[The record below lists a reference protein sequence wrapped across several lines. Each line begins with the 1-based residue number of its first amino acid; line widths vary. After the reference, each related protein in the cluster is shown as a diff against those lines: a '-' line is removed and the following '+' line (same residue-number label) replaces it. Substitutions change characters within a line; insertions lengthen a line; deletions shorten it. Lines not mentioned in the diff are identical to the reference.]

1 MVLLK
6 ASKPCHKSKLLRIK
20 MSTAV
25 FTTGSTMRHV
35 LIMTSTS
42 AIGLMAIFFVDAISL
57 YYISLL
63 NDTAQTAAVG
73 RASYIIAFI
82 IGISIGMMI
91 GASVIV
97 ARALGAGKEEQAYSY
112 AGTAIIASFIIN
124 AIIATIL
131 LILLDPLL
139 ALLNT
144 KGNALIHAKTYLNII
159 LPTTPFFGI
168 GVVAMGILRAKGD
181 AKRAMFITLAGGIL
195 VAVLDPIFIFTLG
208 LEIKGAAIV
217 VAIVRVG
224 FAFLGLYFLIGIH
237 NMILWPNISR
247 FFADLK
253 KLLTFALPAI
263 FTNIASPFGAFL
275 IAQAITSYGDEAIAG
290 QAVVDRLIPIAF
302 GVIFALSGAVGPI
315 IGQNA
320 GAGNM
325 ARVRQTLI
333 DGIKFNIIYVLFA
346 WALLYLGRNVIINIY
361 SATGDMALMINLFTT
376 IVAASFLFNGLLF
389 ITNAAFNNLGHPLW
403 ATALNWARQTL
414 GVLPFI
420 WVGAYYGDLK
430 GIAWGAAIGSIP
442 FALLAVYMAF
452 GLIKKLSIDAEES
465 NPPQET
471 NITKQPT

>member
-1 MVLLK
+1 M
-6 ASKPCHKSKLLRIK
+6 SK
-20 MSTAV
+20 AV

-42 AIGLMAIFFVDAISL
+42 AIGLMAVFFVDAISL

-63 NDTAQTAAVG
+63 NDTAQIAAVG

-97 ARALGAGKEEQAYSY
+97 ARALGAKKEQDAYFY
-112 AGTAIIASFIIN
+112 AGTAIITSFIIN
-124 AIIATIL
+124 AIIAIIL
-131 LILLDPLL
+131 LIFLDHLL

-144 KGNALIHAKTYLNII
+144 HGEALEHAQTYLRII
-159 LPTTPFFGI
+159 LPATPFFGI

-181 AKRAMFITLAGGIL
+181 AKRAMIITLAGGIL

-224 FAFLGLYFLIGIH
+224 FAFLGLYYLIGVH
-237 NMILWPNISR
+237 NMVRLPNFARFIS
-247 FFADLK
+247 DLQ
-253 KLLTFALPAI
+253 KLLKFAVPAI
-263 FTNIASPFGAFL
+263 FTNIATPFGAFL

-333 DGIKFNIIYVLFA
+333 DGIKFNIIYVIFA
-346 WALLYLGRNVIINIY
+346 WIVLYFGKEVIINIY
-361 SATGDMALMINLFTT
+361 SATGDMALMINLFAT
-376 IVAASFLFNGLLF
+376 IVAGSFLFNGLLF
-389 ITNAAFNNLGHPLW
+389 VTNAAFNNLGHPLW
-403 ATALNWARQTL
+403 ATGLNWARQTI

-430 GIAWGAAIGSIP
+430 GIAWGSAIGSIP
-442 FALLAVYMAF
+442 FALLAIYLAF
-452 GLIKKLSIDAEES
+452 RLIKKLTPDEVVVGGDGM
-465 NPPQET
+465 
-471 NITKQPT
+471 KQPA